1 MLQMRLYAL
10 YKRSNKV
17 LVPLAICFLVEIGV
31 MMRIYINFSTTVEVT
46 NQPLP
51 GVYFCG
57 STSYGRWISYSVYPT
72 LSFEVVLCSLCVWLG
87 YQRSK
92 DHFSAPGLR
101 WSRARLVD
109 ILIGGN
115 VLYFFSFSLTWVVGT
130 VTLFIYGVR
139 VYLTNHADWI
149 FLSLDL
155 QLQWGQ
161 AVNAFGAATSIIA
174 GCRLILDLREATSP
188 VVHSTVTSE
197 EGVVFMHQ
205 LSTISH
211 A

>member
-130 VTLFIYGVR
+130 VTLFIYG
-139 VYLTNHADWI
+139 
-149 FLSLDL
+149 
-155 QLQWGQ
+155 LQWGQ